1 MKNTILRLVEQ
12 YIEYAVLG
20 IVVVLF
26 CVYLAM
32 QFVGDPNAASGGK
45 GSSPISP
52 ADVNGTLE
60 VKAKELQDAMGVKG
74 LKGLVQPES
83 PDLLERYEA
92 AAGEPVVSSTWSSFA
107 VAPRGAVDEE
117 GGQAA
122 VEVTA
127 VNVPDVPAPSQAFVY
142 QSYDTLTEEA
152 VSGNDELTARFG
164 AAPHDV
170 TWLTVAA
177 EFNIDEVLNRFKSD
191 GADGARSMSE
201 RWYNGQIDILDVRIE
216 RRTVQPDGSL
226 SEPEPIALLPGQL
239 SYRTRIEGDVSARD
253 KDEILDDLRSDV
265 NQQLVV
271 RPEFLPTTA
280 ARWEDPAEA
289 AARVARDGEE
299 DPRERLVRLIVLRRK
314 LEEQLAGLGGGGGD
328 TPGGG
333 GASPPIGGGGGGL
346 GEPPAGGGGGVGGGG
361 GPSGGQPG
369 GDRAQLIKRLERQIR
384 RASIE
389 ITSLAKRLG
398 WTDKQIEE
406 AEPGDGEA
414 AAPFELRGTLWIWAH
429 DIEVEPGASY
439 EYRVSVDV
447 YNPLFAKSLS
457 LPESQRPLAKQVSLA
472 SLPGKW
478 SEPISVRPPTL
489 AFMSRATAAGQGRGQ
504 AGAMGLGVAQV
515 DVYRFHNGAWHI
527 SKQTVQPGDTIGGL
541 VEAEDGQSLD
551 FATGWYVLDI
561 VADPLATALEA
572 DSGRGALV
580 LLGSIDG
587 GGVAEIRRPLLDRA
601 AFRPEVE
608 EVAEGPDEGA

>member
-1 MKNTILRLVEQ
+1 
-12 YIEYAVLG
+12 
-20 IVVVLF
+20 
-26 CVYLAM
+26 
-32 QFVGDPNAASGGK
+32 
-45 GSSPISP
+45 
-52 ADVNGTLE
+52 
-60 VKAKELQDAMGVKG
+60 
-74 LKGLVQPES
+74 
-83 PDLLERYEA
+83 
-92 AAGEPVVSSTWSSFA
+92 
-107 VAPRGAVDEE
+107 
-117 GGQAA
+117 
-122 VEVTA
+122 
-127 VNVPDVPAPSQAFVY
+127 
-142 QSYDTLTEEA
+142 
-152 VSGNDELTARFG
+152 
-164 AAPHDV
+164 V

-177 EFNIDEVLNRFKSD
+177 EFNIDEVLHRFKAE

-201 RWYNGQIDILDVRIE
+201 RWYNGQIDILDVRVE
-216 RRTVQPDGSL
+216 RRTVQPDGSF
-226 SEPEPIALLPGQL
+226 SEPESVALLPGQL
-239 SYRTRIEGDVSARD
+239 SFRTRIESDVSARD
-253 KDEILDDLRSDV
+253 RDDILDELHSDV

-271 RPEFLPTTA
+271 RPEFLATTA

-299 DPRERLVRLIVLRRK
+299 DPRERLVRLIIRRRK

-333 GASPPIGGGGGGL
+333 GASPPIGGGGI
-346 GEPPAGGGGGVGGGG
+346 GGGGMGGPGGPGGPSGGPGGPGGVGGGG
-361 GPSGGQPG
+361 GRQPG

-384 RASIE
+384 HASIE

-398 WTDKQIEE
+398 WTEEQIEE
-406 AEPGDGEA
+406 AEPGGDEV

-429 DIEVEPGASY
+429 DIEVEAGTSY

-457 LPESQRPLAKQVSLA
+457 LPEAQRPLAKQVSLA
-472 SLPGKW
+472 SLPGDW

-515 DVYRFHNGAWHI
+515 EVYRFHDGAWHI

-541 VEAEDGQSLD
+541 VEAEDGDSLD

-561 VADPLATALEA
+561 LPDPLATALEA

-580 LLGSIDG
+580 LLGSIEG
-587 GGVAEIRRPLLDRA
+587 GGVSEVRRPLVDRA

-608 EVAEGPDEGA
+608 EITKDPDQGA